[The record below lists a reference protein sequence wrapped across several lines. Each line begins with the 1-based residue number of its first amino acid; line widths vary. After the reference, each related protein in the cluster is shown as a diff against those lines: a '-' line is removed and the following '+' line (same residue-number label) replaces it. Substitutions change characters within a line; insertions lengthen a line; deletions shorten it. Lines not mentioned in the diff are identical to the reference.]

1 MFERQIL
8 FRGDPFLD
16 KIYLRDWQSTI
27 FYTRTVGEG
36 NRLLLFLHGLSSTSA
51 DFREIMRTPAFT
63 EYNTV
68 APDLLGFGASDR
80 PKKFDYS
87 IEHHAECLVE
97 LIDELGFDSV
107 VLVGH
112 GMGGTVAVRLA
123 NLRAD
128 RVVGLIVA
136 EPILTEAERGYE
148 KRFLAYT
155 EDEYEKHFPR
165 LVRELSVKGDVEPD
179 LAYWSKALK
188 TADSRAVYRSVQ
200 SLYAVTADPGF
211 KKALATT
218 RLPRYYLVGE
228 NSEPSPVLSMLE
240 ENGVAVHT
248 VPGSGHAMIQSNPAA
263 FADVVARCLKEMDL

>member
-1 MFERQIL
+1 MFQLQIF

-16 KIYLRDWQSTI
+16 KIYLRDWQATI
-27 FYTRTVGEG
+27 SYTRTVGEG
-36 NRLLLFLHGLSSTSA
+36 NRLLLFLHGLSSTAA

-97 LIDELGFDSV
+97 LIDELGFDSI

-112 GMGGTVAVRLA
+112 GMGGTTAIRVA

-128 RVVGLIVA
+128 RVVGLIVV

-155 EDEYEKHFPR
+155 EDEFEKHFPR
-165 LVRELSVKGDVEPD
+165 LVRELSVKGDAEPD

-188 TADSRAVYRSVQ
+188 TAEPRAVYRSVQ

-211 KKALATT
+211 KKVFATT
-218 RLPRYYLVGE
+218 RLPRYYLIGE
-228 NSEPSPVLSMLE
+228 NSEPRPVLSLLE
-240 ENGVAVHT
+240 ENGVAVRT
-248 VPGSGHAMIQSNPAA
+248 VPGCGHAIVQSNPSA
-263 FADVVARCLKEMDL
+263 FADVVTKCLKEIDL

>member
-1 MFERQIL
+1 
-8 FRGDPFLD
+8 LD
-16 KIYLRDWQSTI
+16 KIYLRDWQATI
-27 FYTRTVGEG
+27 SYTRTVGEG
-36 NRLLLFLHGLSSTSA
+36 NRLLLFLHGLSSTSS

-68 APDLLGFGASDR
+68 APDLLGFGASDH

-97 LIDELGFDSV
+97 LIDELGFDNI

-112 GMGGTVAVRLA
+112 GMGGTIAIRVS

-136 EPILTEAERGYE
+136 EPVLTETERGYE

-155 EDEYEKHFPR
+155 EEELEKHFPR
-165 LVRELSVKGDVEPD
+165 LIRELSVKGDIEPD
-179 LAYWSKALK
+179 LAYWSRSLK
-188 TADSRAVYRSVQ
+188 TAEPRAVYRSVQ

-211 KKALATT
+211 KKVFATT
-218 RLPRYYLVGE
+218 RLPRYYLIGE
-228 NSEPSPVLSMLE
+228 NSEPRSVLPLLE
-240 ENGVAVHT
+240 ENGVTIHT
-248 VPGSGHAMIQSNPAA
+248 VPGCGHAMIQSNPAA
-263 FADVVARCLKEMDL
+263 FAEAVTKCLKEIDF